1 MASVDASNACIPPTH
16 PLIRQAF
23 PLPTTVRGEPL
34 FLDGNGGRYNEEN
47 DKIPP
52 LVMYAFGKLIV
63 VRELSVVLAHD
74 TANNN
79 NDDFETSGGGGFV
92 YRGHAA
98 NVTVAKFNPAGT
110 YVASGDARGRLRI
123 WAYDHAE
130 HLPKLDIQALA
141 GPIHDIC
148 WDAEGERLVVSGD
161 GLRGHESSKVVQ
173 WDTGVKCG
181 DLTPHARKKD
191 GSCAFRPCRP
201 MRIVTGGSEDA
212 SIYYHEGPPFKR
224 VVGET
229 INETCHE
236 RGAIHSL
243 RYNATGSLLASV
255 GTDGGVCFY
264 DGKTMTLINKLTKVH
279 KSSIYSCC
287 WDRSGMYLLT
297 CGADGYVR
305 LLDGREGGGSGGS
318 IVHEW
323 NVTEVV
329 GNGTSLQQQQQQ
341 LGCTFVK
348 GNIPVT
354 VGGDGQIVVLPLPS
368 SLDVIA
374 KQLSNNYDIITQP
387 LITTGHQASISA
399 MTFGSSSSSSSSG
412 SSEYRIY
419 TADTDG
425 VIVVWDGITGRAIG
439 RITTANN
446 DGQHAINNNIDPSKV
461 HAGATIT
468 SLVYINDTLYST
480 GWDDHVRTT
489 IYGQL
494 LCDNDAMKLD
504 AQPNAMTAGTNLIV
518 VMTVNGLVLLKDKVI
533 ITELFHLPYT
543 ATSVCLSVDD
553 TTLFVGGDD
562 FNIYVYSISIDN
574 ITTPFTEIHVI
585 KGGHLHPVYSL
596 ALSPPNVNGGDVLL
610 AAGDIRDICIYSTN
624 APDYTAIVAK
634 GRWCF
639 HSQRIGCLVWSSDG
653 TILASGGNDDNIFL
667 WCLSNKMK
675 RVQYRFAHRGGIT
688 GLKFADSSSKMNSPG
703 GAAINSGNRI
713 LVSAGADGCLN
724 WWDVEKDVQDKFGFL

>member
-1 MASVDASNACIPPTH
+1 
-16 PLIRQAF
+16 
-23 PLPTTVRGEPL
+23 
-34 FLDGNGGRYNEEN
+34 
-47 DKIPP
+47 
-52 LVMYAFGKLIV
+52 MYSFGKLIIV
-63 VRELSVVLAHD
+63 HELSVLFN

-79 NDDFETSGGGGFV
+79 NDDDNKTSAGKGGFV
-92 YRGHAA
+92 YRGHTA

-110 YVASGDARGRLRI
+110 YIASGDTRGKLRI
-123 WAYDHAE
+123 WSYDHIE

-141 GPIHDIC
+141 GPIRDIS
-148 WDAEGERLVVSGD
+148 WDVEGKRLVICGD
-161 GLRGHESSKVVQ
+161 GLQSSESSKVIS

-181 DLTPHARKKD
+181 DLTPHSRKKD
-191 GSCAFRPCRP
+191 SSCAFRPCRP
-201 MRIVTGGSEDA
+201 MKIVTGGTDDA
-212 SIYYHEGPPFKR
+212 CVYFHEGPPFKR
-224 VVGET
+224 TVGDT

-236 RGAIHSL
+236 RGAVHSL
-243 RYNATGSLLASV
+243 RYNIDGSLLASV
-255 GTDGGVCFY
+255 GTDGNVCFY
-264 DGKTMTLINKLTKVH
+264 DGKTMTLINKLMKVH
-279 KSSIYSCC
+279 KTSIYSCC
-287 WDRSGMYLLT
+287 WDRSGIFLLT

-305 LLDGREGGGSGGS
+305 LLDGRDQGGGSSS

-323 NVTEVV
+323 DVTEVV
-329 GNGTSLQQQQQQ
+329 AGGGTSLQQQ

-368 SLDVIA
+368 SLDMIA
-374 KQLSNNYDIITQP
+374 KQLSSNNYNNIITQP
-387 LITTGHQASISA
+387 LIITGHQAPISA
-399 MTFGSSSSSSSSG
+399 MTFGSSSSSRVL
-412 SSEYRIY
+412 SECRIY

-425 VIVVWDGITGRAIG
+425 VIVVWDGLTGQAIG
-439 RITTANN
+439 RVTTTNN
-446 DGQHAINNNIDPSKV
+446 DGQDTMNNNNIDPTKV

-468 SLVYINDTLYST
+468 SLVYINDTPYST

-489 IYGQL
+489 NYGQL
-494 LCDNDAMKLD
+494 LCDNDAMKLN

-518 VMTVNGLVLLKDKVI
+518 VMTVNGLVLLKEKII

-553 TTLFVGGDD
+553 TTLFVGGNDC
-562 FNIYVYSISIDN
+562 NIYVYSISIDN
-574 ITTPFTEIHVI
+574 VTSPFTEIHVI

-596 ALSPPNVNGGDVLL
+596 ALSPPNVNDGDVLL
-610 AAGDIRDICIYSTN
+610 AAGDLRDVCIYSTN
-624 APDYTAIVAK
+624 TPDYRAIVAK

-639 HSQRIGCLVWSSDG
+639 HSQRIGCLAWSLDG

-688 GLKFADSSSKMNSPG
+688 GLQFADSSSSKKNSSPG

-724 WWDVEKDVQDKFGFL
+724 WWDVEKDVQDKFGC